1 MRGKALSYSSSLLV
15 VQDGEG
21 TGNVLAHNLDL
32 SELSRSTLSDL
43 SDTQLD
49 VKISALLNYLRKLLL
64 VLLNLVH
71 ELITVL
77 LTKFNSLN
85 SGYSIRNTTNELS
98 THSTILVALFV
109 GARRNH
115 PPGSICFHLAVFFTS
130 IRLCPFAFS

>member
-1 MRGKALSYSSSLLV
+1 MRRSVGTYLALAKCSFSYMSASTAIVNSSSLLV
-15 VQDGEG
+15 AEDSQG
-21 TGNVLAHNLDL
+21 TSNVLAHDLDL

-43 SDTQLD
+43 SNTQLD
-49 VKISALLNYLRKLLL
+49 VNWSVLFKYLRKLLL

-85 SGYSIRNTTNELS
+85 SGYNIRNTSSYLS

-109 GARRNH
+109 GARRNQ
-115 PPGSICFHLAVFFTS
+115 PLG
-130 IRLCPFAFS
+130 

>member
-1 MRGKALSYSSSLLV
+1 MA
-15 VQDGEG
+15 QDGEG
-21 TGNVLAHNLDL
+21 AGNVLAHNLDL

-43 SDTQLD
+43 SNTQLD
-49 VKISALLNYLRKLLL
+49 AKRRGSLNYLRKLLL

-85 SGYSIRNTTNELS
+85 SGYNIRNTFRYLS

-109 GARRNH
+109 GARRNQ
-115 PPGSICFHLAVFFTS
+115 PLG
-130 IRLCPFAFS
+130 